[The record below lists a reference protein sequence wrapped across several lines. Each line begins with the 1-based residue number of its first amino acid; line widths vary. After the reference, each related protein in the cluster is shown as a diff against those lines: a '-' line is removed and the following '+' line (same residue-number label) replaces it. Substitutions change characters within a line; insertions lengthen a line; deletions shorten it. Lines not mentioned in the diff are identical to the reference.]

1 MTDINLEKQHNAKT
15 VNVVTRI
22 LGQFVGQVSLEKSSC
37 CSESILIKVS
47 DIVIYRT
54 SKKLCDEVYIE
65 FCRAVLEITLNI
77 LSKVA
82 LRRMARKQVSFQDR
96 KKENT
101 PKFPSIEK

>member
-1 MTDINLEKQHNAKT
+1 MMDINLEKQHNTKT

-54 SKKLCDEVYIE
+54 SKKLLS
-65 FCRAVLEITLNI
+65 LEIILNI

>member
-54 SKKLCDEVYIE
+54 SKKLCDEVYKE
-65 FCRAVLEITLNI
+65 FCRAMILNI